1 MPCVHFAGAAFVC
14 GLVICDRIW
23 LSEDVEY
30 LGAVTL
36 VIEAQVGS
44 L

>member
-1 MPCVHFAGAAFVC
+1 MPCVHFAGAAFEC

-30 LGAVTL
+30 LGAVIL
-36 VIEAQVGS
+36 IIEAQVGS
-44 L
+44 V